1 MATIHISNDL
11 SGCIIVSFP
20 SAPLLVAKVKS
31 ISGRRWHPTEKHW
44 SFSNLDGMLERILK
58 VFGDEDFQINPGLQP
73 DIPKT
78 SSSDYEV
85 NQEQSKFDDLS
96 YGTRWG

>member
-1 MATIHISNDL
+1 
-11 SGCIIVSFP
+11 
-20 SAPLLVAKVKS
+20 
-31 ISGRRWHPTEKHW
+31 
-44 SFSNLDGMLERILK
+44 MLERILK